1 MDTKTQHSARK
12 PLWQQ
17 LTRSRC
23 GEKISTSPFLESREP
38 VMSRAF
44 VKENDS
50 DTPPELPELPVSPG
64 PNPVTARGLALL
76 RARYEHNLARQAAL
90 GDAISAE
97 DKLQR
102 AELQREQRWLDARLG
117 NAQLRQ
123 PHGHGDSV
131 EFGCRVTLVDETD
144 SEYRYRIVGEDEA
157 SPEHGRIS
165 WRSPL
170 AVALNGA
177 QVGDERVWSRPAG
190 ALRVEVIAIDC
201 TPEATG

>member
-1 MDTKTQHSARK
+1 
-12 PLWQQ
+12 
-17 LTRSRC
+17 
-23 GEKISTSPFLESREP
+23 
-38 VMSRAF
+38 MSRAF

-76 RARYEHNLARQAAL
+76 RARYAHNLDRQQAL
-90 GDAISAE
+90 TDAVSAD

-123 PHGHGDSV
+123 PHGNSERV
-131 EFGCRVTLVDETD
+131 AFGCLVTLIDETD
-144 SEYRYRIVGEDEA
+144 TEHRYRIVGEDEA
-157 SPEHGRIS
+157 APEHGRIS

-170 AVALNGA
+170 AVALNNA
-177 QVGDERVWSRPAG
+177 QVGDERLWQRPAG
-190 ALRVEVIAIDC
+190 ALRVEVVAVDC
-201 TPEATG
+201 TPEPMDGA